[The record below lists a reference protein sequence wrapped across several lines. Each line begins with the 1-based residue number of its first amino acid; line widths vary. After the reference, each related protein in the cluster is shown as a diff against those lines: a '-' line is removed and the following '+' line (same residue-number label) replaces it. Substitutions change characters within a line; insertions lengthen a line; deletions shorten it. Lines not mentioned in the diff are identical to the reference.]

1 METNVKKREWVKTV
15 AIIFLAVMLVLT
27 FFSNTIMNHSLP
39 EVATANVTSG
49 TINAKIRGQGTV
61 SANETYDVTIKQTR
75 KVASIKVKAGQ
86 EVAAGDVLFTLEAE
100 ESDELKQAQTELESM
115 ELNYEKS
122 LIAASTEAA
131 RENREVQKLQET
143 YNDLLAQYHQYSTM
157 DAKKVELEKTKAEA
171 SLKELQKD
179 LEKAQ
184 KELSSLQTDKEYTQ
198 AQADVTSLKAEI
210 ESLTTAID
218 DATEQLNELLS
229 GGTIGSVEEVQQK
242 IRDTQEKQS
251 QNLKKYADAL
261 AMHEANYQEFSKV
274 AGDREELMEA
284 YKKNPELLVG
294 KLIELGYGKSGG
306 GNAGLDES
314 AVRQLA
320 DAMLDAYAALKPYY
334 DEEAVLEKKLTE
346 LDAELKAAQEGQT
359 TQQTI
364 TKLNKTIQEATA
376 KKTEADGKLGLAER
390 TVKNFEADIKKAET
404 GVEKIQDQ
412 VDAQQDVVDKLTNA
426 NTLAS
431 QVKSAKEALED
442 KIFEQSLSDG
452 SSLDLEAAKKAIDE
466 KKADIEKLTQ
476 NADETEVKAKVAGT
490 VSNIA
495 ITAGSNA
502 NAETPLITLN
512 LTDRGYTVK
521 ISVTNDQAKK
531 VRVGDNAELVNYW
544 YGGDIQA
551 TLENIT
557 NDPQNPG
564 KGRLLVFRLTGDVEP
579 DTNLT
584 LSIGQKSANYDC
596 IVPNSA
602 VRTDSN
608 GTFVLAITVKS
619 SPLGNR
625 YTATRVDVQ
634 ELAKDDTNTAVTGLS
649 SGDFVITTS
658 TKPIEAGTQ
667 VRLVDNG

>member
-100 ESDELKQAQTELESM
+100 ESDELKQAQTDLESM

-143 YNDLLAQYHQYSTM
+143 YNDLLAQYHQYSNKDASQIAKEKAAA
-157 DAKKVELEKTKAEA
+157 DAK
-171 SLKELQKD
+171 LKELQADSKAAQSD
-179 LEKAQ
+179 YEARVAEKTELESEAA
-184 KELSSLQTDKEYTQ
+184 ELKTHI
-198 AQADVTSLKAEI
+198 ASLKAVMDKQDEI
-210 ESLTTAID
+210 VAAQDTLYQDQIRYLNDYNRLMELAGQNPQVAMSYARYPEQFANMLTEQDLAGTTGDSKTADPKLARAQQIATAYTTLTKDQSDIDSLTAERDNMIYDID
-218 DATEQLNELLS
+218 GVRDYSQVESEYRYAYNEYDAVKRELDS
-229 GGTIGSVEEVQQK
+229 FDSETS
-242 IRDTQEKQS
+242 R
-251 QNLKKYADAL
+251 LKKL
-261 AMHEANYQEFSKV
+261 AE
-274 AGDREELMEA
+274 D
-284 YKKNPELLVG
+284 
-294 KLIELGYGKSGG
+294 
-306 GNAGLDES
+306 
-314 AVRQLA
+314 
-320 DAMLDAYAALKPYY
+320 
-334 DEEAVLEKKLTE
+334 
-346 LDAELKAAQEGQT
+346 AAQAVID
-359 TQQTI
+359 QQ
-364 TKLNKTIQEATA
+364 E
-376 KKTEADGKLGLAER
+376 
-390 TVKNFEADIKKAET
+390 
-404 GVEKIQDQ
+404 
-412 VDAQQDVVDKLTNA
+412 VVDKLA
-426 NTLAS
+426 SAGTLAD
-431 QVKSAKEALED
+431 QVKSAKQALED

>member
-1 METNVKKREWVKTV
+1 MENSVRKREWVKTA
-15 AIIFLAVMLVLT
+15 AIIFLAVLLVLT
-27 FFSNTIMNHSLP
+27 FFSKTIMNASLP
-39 EVATANVTSG
+39 EVAAQQAASGAINARIRGSG
-49 TINAKIRGQGTV
+49 TVEASEVYN
-61 SANETYDVTIKQTR
+61 VTIKQTR
-75 KVASIKVKAGQ
+75 KVASVLVKTGQ
-86 EVAAGDVLFTLEAE
+86 EINVGDTMFVLEAE
-100 ESDELKQAQTELESM
+100 DSDELKQAQTDLESM

-179 LEKAQ
+179 LAKAQ

-198 AQADVTSLKAEI
+198 AQADMTKYEAEV
-210 ESLTTAID
+210 
-218 DATEQLNELLS
+218 EQLEANVKELEEKYKALENGQSVAEQIQSMERQVKEQSALVAAKSNE
-229 GGTIGSVEEVQQK
+229 VAE
-242 IRDTQEKQS
+242 
-251 QNLKKYADAL
+251 LKKNKDYAAL
-261 AMHEANYQEFSKV
+261 FTLSDDENNYMV
-274 AGDREELMEA
+274 IYVTDRPVLER
-284 YKKNPELLVG
+284 
-294 KLIELGYGKSGG
+294 KLIEILGMTSEEAATEATAMIAAYNAVAVAQNELDGLQ
-306 GNAGLDES
+306 AGLAS
-314 AVRQLA
+314 LQQQLA
-320 DAMLDAYAALKPYY
+320 DLKTQQDSYTNK
-334 DEEAVLEKKLTE
+334 EKVK
-346 LDAELKAAQEGQT
+346 AELMKAQSDL
-359 TQQTI
+359 QQ
-364 TKLNKTIQEATA
+364 
-376 KKTEADGKLGLAER
+376 ADGKLGLAER

>member
-100 ESDELKQAQTELESM
+100 ESDELKQAQADLESM

-143 YNDLLAQYHQYSTM
+143 YNDLLAQYHQYSNKDASQIAKEKAAA
-157 DAKKVELEKTKAEA
+157 DAK
-171 SLKELQKD
+171 LKELQADSKAAQSD
-179 LEKAQ
+179 YEARVAEKTELESEAA
-184 KELSSLQTDKEYTQ
+184 ELKTHI
-198 AQADVTSLKAEI
+198 ASLKAVMDKQDEI
-210 ESLTTAID
+210 VAAQDTLYQDQIRYLNDYNRLMELAGQNPQVAMSYARYPEQFANMLTEQDLAGTTGDSKTADPKLARAQEIATAYTTLTKDQSNIDSLTAERDNMIYDID
-218 DATEQLNELLS
+218 GVRDYSQVESEYRYAYNEYDAVKRELDS
-229 GGTIGSVEEVQQK
+229 FDSETS
-242 IRDTQEKQS
+242 R
-251 QNLKKYADAL
+251 LKKL
-261 AMHEANYQEFSKV
+261 AE
-274 AGDREELMEA
+274 D
-284 YKKNPELLVG
+284 
-294 KLIELGYGKSGG
+294 
-306 GNAGLDES
+306 
-314 AVRQLA
+314 
-320 DAMLDAYAALKPYY
+320 
-334 DEEAVLEKKLTE
+334 
-346 LDAELKAAQEGQT
+346 AAQAVT
-359 TQQTI
+359 DQQ
-364 TKLNKTIQEATA
+364 E
-376 KKTEADGKLGLAER
+376 
-390 TVKNFEADIKKAET
+390 
-404 GVEKIQDQ
+404 
-412 VDAQQDVVDKLTNA
+412 VVDKLA
-426 NTLAS
+426 SAGTLAD
-431 QVKSAKEALED
+431 QVKSAKQALED

-495 ITAGSNA
+495 ITAGTNA

>member
-1 METNVKKREWVKTV
+1 MSYARYPESLANELRNRPDANVDPNSGEGKTDPYLVRAQEIATAYITLRKDTDNIKALQLELDRLIDDTDGVRSADNAQSQYEDALYEYERIQRELDSFDRETN
-15 AIIFLAVMLVLT
+15 
-27 FFSNTIMNHSLP
+27 
-39 EVATANVTSG
+39 
-49 TINAKIRGQGTV
+49 
-61 SANETYDVTIKQTR
+61 
-75 KVASIKVKAGQ
+75 
-86 EVAAGDVLFTLEAE
+86 
-100 ESDELKQAQTELESM
+100 ELKKEVD
-115 ELNYEKS
+115 
-122 LIAASTEAA
+122 AA
-131 RENREVQKLQET
+131 
-143 YNDLLAQYHQYSTM
+143 
-157 DAKKVELEKTKAEA
+157 
-171 SLKELQKD
+171 
-179 LEKAQ
+179 
-184 KELSSLQTDKEYTQ
+184 
-198 AQADVTSLKAEI
+198 AQAVT
-210 ESLTTAID
+210 D
-218 DATEQLNELLS
+218 
-229 GGTIGSVEEVQQK
+229 QQ
-242 IRDTQEKQS
+242 E
-251 QNLKKYADAL
+251 
-261 AMHEANYQEFSKV
+261 
-274 AGDREELMEA
+274 
-284 YKKNPELLVG
+284 
-294 KLIELGYGKSGG
+294 
-306 GNAGLDES
+306 
-314 AVRQLA
+314 
-320 DAMLDAYAALKPYY
+320 
-334 DEEAVLEKKLTE
+334 
-346 LDAELKAAQEGQT
+346 
-359 TQQTI
+359 
-364 TKLNKTIQEATA
+364 
-376 KKTEADGKLGLAER
+376 
-390 TVKNFEADIKKAET
+390 
-404 GVEKIQDQ
+404 
-412 VDAQQDVVDKLTNA
+412 VVDKLA
-426 NTLAS
+426 SAGTLAD
-431 QVKSAKEALED
+431 QVKSAKQALED

-667 VRLVDNG
+667 ERLVDNG

>member
-1 METNVKKREWVKTV
+1 METNVKKREGVKTV

-100 ESDELKQAQTELESM
+100 ESDELKQAQADLESM

-143 YNDLLAQYHQYSTM
+143 YNDLLAQYHQYSNKDASQIAKEKAAA
-157 DAKKVELEKTKAEA
+157 DAK
-171 SLKELQKD
+171 LKELQADSKAAQSD
-179 LEKAQ
+179 YEARVAEKTELESEAA
-184 KELSSLQTDKEYTQ
+184 ELKTHI
-198 AQADVTSLKAEI
+198 ASLKAVMDKQDEI
-210 ESLTTAID
+210 VAAQDTLYQDQIRYLNDYNRLMELAGQNPQVAMSYARYPEQFANMLTEQDLAGTTGDSKTADPKLARAQEIATAYTTLTKDQSNIDSLTAERDNMIYDID
-218 DATEQLNELLS
+218 GVRDYSQVESEYRYAYNEYDAVKRELDSFDNETS
-229 GGTIGSVEEVQQK
+229 
-242 IRDTQEKQS
+242 R
-251 QNLKKYADAL
+251 LKKL
-261 AMHEANYQEFSKV
+261 AE
-274 AGDREELMEA
+274 D
-284 YKKNPELLVG
+284 
-294 KLIELGYGKSGG
+294 
-306 GNAGLDES
+306 
-314 AVRQLA
+314 
-320 DAMLDAYAALKPYY
+320 
-334 DEEAVLEKKLTE
+334 
-346 LDAELKAAQEGQT
+346 AAQAVT
-359 TQQTI
+359 DQQ
-364 TKLNKTIQEATA
+364 E
-376 KKTEADGKLGLAER
+376 
-390 TVKNFEADIKKAET
+390 
-404 GVEKIQDQ
+404 
-412 VDAQQDVVDKLTNA
+412 VVDKLA
-426 NTLAS
+426 SAGTLAD
-431 QVKSAKEALED
+431 QVKSAKQALED

>member
-49 TINAKIRGQGTV
+49 TINAKIRGQGTA

-100 ESDELKQAQTELESM
+100 ESDELKQAQTDLESM

-143 YNDLLAQYHQYSTM
+143 YNDLLAQYHQYSNKDASQIAKEKAAA
-157 DAKKVELEKTKAEA
+157 DAK
-171 SLKELQKD
+171 LKELQADSKTAQSD
-179 LEKAQ
+179 YEARVAEKTELEAEAS
-184 KELSSLQTDKEYTQ
+184 ELKTHI
-198 AQADVTSLKAEI
+198 ASLKAVMDKQDEI
-210 ESLTTAID
+210 VAAQDTLYQDQIRYLNDYNRLMELAGQNPQVAMSYARYPEQFANMLTEQDLAGTTGDSKTADPKLARAQEIATAYTTLTKDQSNIDSLTAERDNMIYDID
-218 DATEQLNELLS
+218 GVRDYSQVESEYRYAYNEYDAVKRELDSFDNETS
-229 GGTIGSVEEVQQK
+229 
-242 IRDTQEKQS
+242 R
-251 QNLKKYADAL
+251 LKKL
-261 AMHEANYQEFSKV
+261 AE
-274 AGDREELMEA
+274 D
-284 YKKNPELLVG
+284 
-294 KLIELGYGKSGG
+294 
-306 GNAGLDES
+306 
-314 AVRQLA
+314 
-320 DAMLDAYAALKPYY
+320 
-334 DEEAVLEKKLTE
+334 
-346 LDAELKAAQEGQT
+346 AAQAVT
-359 TQQTI
+359 DQQ
-364 TKLNKTIQEATA
+364 E
-376 KKTEADGKLGLAER
+376 
-390 TVKNFEADIKKAET
+390 
-404 GVEKIQDQ
+404 
-412 VDAQQDVVDKLTNA
+412 VVDKLA
-426 NTLAS
+426 SAGTLAD
-431 QVKSAKEALED
+431 QVKSAKQALED

-564 KGRLLVFRLTGDVEP
+564 KGRLLVFRLTGDVDP

>member
-100 ESDELKQAQTELESM
+100 ESDELKQAQTDLESM

-143 YNDLLAQYHQYSTM
+143 YNDLLAQYNQYSNKDASQIAKEKAAA
-157 DAKKVELEKTKAEA
+157 DAK
-171 SLKELQKD
+171 LKELQADSKAAQSD
-179 LEKAQ
+179 YEARVAEKTELESEAA
-184 KELSSLQTDKEYTQ
+184 ELKTHI
-198 AQADVTSLKAEI
+198 ASLKAVMDKQDEI
-210 ESLTTAID
+210 VAAQDTLYQDQIRYLNDYNRLMELAGQNPQVAMSYARYPEQFANMLTEQDLAGTTGDSKTADPKLARAQEIATAYTTLTKDQSNIDSLTAERDNMIYDID
-218 DATEQLNELLS
+218 GVRDYSQVESEYRYAYNEYDAVKRELDSFDNETS
-229 GGTIGSVEEVQQK
+229 
-242 IRDTQEKQS
+242 R
-251 QNLKKYADAL
+251 LKKL
-261 AMHEANYQEFSKV
+261 AE
-274 AGDREELMEA
+274 D
-284 YKKNPELLVG
+284 
-294 KLIELGYGKSGG
+294 
-306 GNAGLDES
+306 
-314 AVRQLA
+314 
-320 DAMLDAYAALKPYY
+320 
-334 DEEAVLEKKLTE
+334 
-346 LDAELKAAQEGQT
+346 AAQAVT
-359 TQQTI
+359 DQQ
-364 TKLNKTIQEATA
+364 E
-376 KKTEADGKLGLAER
+376 
-390 TVKNFEADIKKAET
+390 
-404 GVEKIQDQ
+404 
-412 VDAQQDVVDKLTNA
+412 VVDKLA
-426 NTLAS
+426 SAGTLAD
-431 QVKSAKEALED
+431 QVKSAKQALED

>member
-100 ESDELKQAQTELESM
+100 ESDELKQAQTDLESM

-143 YNDLLAQYHQYSTM
+143 YNDLLAQYHQYSNKDASQIAKEKAAA
-157 DAKKVELEKTKAEA
+157 DAK
-171 SLKELQKD
+171 LKELQADSKAAQSD
-179 LEKAQ
+179 YEARVAEKTELESEAA
-184 KELSSLQTDKEYTQ
+184 ELKTHI
-198 AQADVTSLKAEI
+198 ASLKAVMGKQEEI
-210 ESLTTAID
+210 IAAQDTLYQDQIRYLNDYNRLMELAGQNPQVAMSYARYPEQFANMLTEQDLAGTTGDSKTADPKLARAQQIATAYTTLTKDQSDIDSLTAERDNMIYDID
-218 DATEQLNELLS
+218 GVRDYSQVESEYRYAYNEYDAVKRELDS
-229 GGTIGSVEEVQQK
+229 FDSETS
-242 IRDTQEKQS
+242 R
-251 QNLKKYADAL
+251 LKKL
-261 AMHEANYQEFSKV
+261 AE
-274 AGDREELMEA
+274 D
-284 YKKNPELLVG
+284 
-294 KLIELGYGKSGG
+294 
-306 GNAGLDES
+306 
-314 AVRQLA
+314 
-320 DAMLDAYAALKPYY
+320 
-334 DEEAVLEKKLTE
+334 
-346 LDAELKAAQEGQT
+346 AAQAVT
-359 TQQTI
+359 DQQ
-364 TKLNKTIQEATA
+364 E
-376 KKTEADGKLGLAER
+376 
-390 TVKNFEADIKKAET
+390 
-404 GVEKIQDQ
+404 
-412 VDAQQDVVDKLTNA
+412 VVDKLA
-426 NTLAS
+426 SAGTLAD
-431 QVKSAKEALED
+431 QVKSAKQALED

>member
-100 ESDELKQAQTELESM
+100 ESDELKQAQTDLESM

-143 YNDLLAQYHQYSTM
+143 YNDLLAQYHQYSNKDASQIAKEKAAA
-157 DAKKVELEKTKAEA
+157 DAK
-171 SLKELQKD
+171 LKELQADSKAAQSD
-179 LEKAQ
+179 YEARVAEKTELESEAA
-184 KELSSLQTDKEYTQ
+184 ELKTHI
-198 AQADVTSLKAEI
+198 ASLKAVMDKQDEI
-210 ESLTTAID
+210 VAAQNTLYQDQIRYLNDYNRLMELAGQNPQVAMSYARYPEQFANMLTEQDLAGTTGDSKTADPKLARAQEIATAYTTLTKDQSNIDSLTAERDNMIYDID
-218 DATEQLNELLS
+218 GVRDYSQVESEYRYAYNEYDAVKRELDSFDNETS
-229 GGTIGSVEEVQQK
+229 
-242 IRDTQEKQS
+242 R
-251 QNLKKYADAL
+251 LKKL
-261 AMHEANYQEFSKV
+261 AE
-274 AGDREELMEA
+274 D
-284 YKKNPELLVG
+284 
-294 KLIELGYGKSGG
+294 
-306 GNAGLDES
+306 
-314 AVRQLA
+314 
-320 DAMLDAYAALKPYY
+320 
-334 DEEAVLEKKLTE
+334 
-346 LDAELKAAQEGQT
+346 AAQAVT
-359 TQQTI
+359 DQQ
-364 TKLNKTIQEATA
+364 E
-376 KKTEADGKLGLAER
+376 
-390 TVKNFEADIKKAET
+390 
-404 GVEKIQDQ
+404 
-412 VDAQQDVVDKLTNA
+412 VVDKLA
-426 NTLAS
+426 SAGTLAD
-431 QVKSAKEALED
+431 QVKSAKQALED

>member
-100 ESDELKQAQTELESM
+100 ESDELKQAQTDLESM

-143 YNDLLAQYHQYSTM
+143 YNDLLAQYHQYSNKDASQIAKEKAAA
-157 DAKKVELEKTKAEA
+157 DAK
-171 SLKELQKD
+171 LKELQADSKTAQSD
-179 LEKAQ
+179 YEARVAEKTELEAEAS
-184 KELSSLQTDKEYTQ
+184 ELKTHI
-198 AQADVTSLKAEI
+198 ASLKAVMDKQDEI
-210 ESLTTAID
+210 VAAQDTLYQDQIRYLNDYNRLMELAGQNPQVAMSYARYPEQFANMLTEQDLAGTTGDSKTADPKLARAQEIATAYTTLTKDQSNIDSLTAERDNMIYDID
-218 DATEQLNELLS
+218 GVRDYSQVESEYRYAYNEYDAVKRELDSFDNETS
-229 GGTIGSVEEVQQK
+229 
-242 IRDTQEKQS
+242 R
-251 QNLKKYADAL
+251 LKKL
-261 AMHEANYQEFSKV
+261 AE
-274 AGDREELMEA
+274 D
-284 YKKNPELLVG
+284 
-294 KLIELGYGKSGG
+294 
-306 GNAGLDES
+306 
-314 AVRQLA
+314 
-320 DAMLDAYAALKPYY
+320 
-334 DEEAVLEKKLTE
+334 
-346 LDAELKAAQEGQT
+346 AAQAVID
-359 TQQTI
+359 QQ
-364 TKLNKTIQEATA
+364 E
-376 KKTEADGKLGLAER
+376 
-390 TVKNFEADIKKAET
+390 
-404 GVEKIQDQ
+404 
-412 VDAQQDVVDKLTNA
+412 VVDKLA
-426 NTLAS
+426 SAGTLAD
-431 QVKSAKEALED
+431 QVKSAKQALED

>member
-100 ESDELKQAQTELESM
+100 ESDELKQAQTDLESM

-143 YNDLLAQYHQYSTM
+143 YNDLLAQYHQYSNKDASQIAKEKAAA
-157 DAKKVELEKTKAEA
+157 DAK
-171 SLKELQKD
+171 LKELQADSKAAQSD
-179 LEKAQ
+179 YEARVAEKTELESEAA
-184 KELSSLQTDKEYTQ
+184 ELKTHI
-198 AQADVTSLKAEI
+198 ASLKAVMDKQDEI
-210 ESLTTAID
+210 VAAQDTLYQDQIRYLNDYNRLMELAGQNPQVAMSYARYPEQFANMLTEQDLAGTTGDSKTADPKLARAQEIATAYTTLTKDQSNIDSLTAERDNMIYDID
-218 DATEQLNELLS
+218 GVRDYSQVESEYQYAYNEYDAVKRELDSFDNETS
-229 GGTIGSVEEVQQK
+229 
-242 IRDTQEKQS
+242 R
-251 QNLKKYADAL
+251 LKKL
-261 AMHEANYQEFSKV
+261 AE
-274 AGDREELMEA
+274 D
-284 YKKNPELLVG
+284 
-294 KLIELGYGKSGG
+294 
-306 GNAGLDES
+306 
-314 AVRQLA
+314 
-320 DAMLDAYAALKPYY
+320 
-334 DEEAVLEKKLTE
+334 
-346 LDAELKAAQEGQT
+346 AAQAVT
-359 TQQTI
+359 DQQ
-364 TKLNKTIQEATA
+364 E
-376 KKTEADGKLGLAER
+376 
-390 TVKNFEADIKKAET
+390 
-404 GVEKIQDQ
+404 
-412 VDAQQDVVDKLTNA
+412 VVDKLA
-426 NTLAS
+426 SAGTLAD
-431 QVKSAKEALED
+431 QVKSAKQALED

>member
-100 ESDELKQAQTELESM
+100 ESDELKQAQADLESM

-143 YNDLLAQYHQYSTM
+143 YNDLLAQYHQYSNKDASQIAKEKAVA
-157 DAKKVELEKTKAEA
+157 DAK
-171 SLKELQKD
+171 LKELQADSKTAQSD
-179 LEKAQ
+179 YEARVAEKTELEAEAS
-184 KELSSLQTDKEYTQ
+184 ELKTHI
-198 AQADVTSLKAEI
+198 ASLKAVMDKQDEI
-210 ESLTTAID
+210 VAAQDTLYQDQIRYLNDYNRLMELAGQNPQVAMSYARYPEQFANMLTEQDLAGTTGDSKTADPKLARAQEIATAYTTLTKDQSNIDSLTAERDNMIYDID
-218 DATEQLNELLS
+218 GVRDYSQVESEYRYAYNEYDAVKRELDSFDNETS
-229 GGTIGSVEEVQQK
+229 
-242 IRDTQEKQS
+242 R
-251 QNLKKYADAL
+251 LKKL
-261 AMHEANYQEFSKV
+261 AE
-274 AGDREELMEA
+274 D
-284 YKKNPELLVG
+284 
-294 KLIELGYGKSGG
+294 
-306 GNAGLDES
+306 
-314 AVRQLA
+314 
-320 DAMLDAYAALKPYY
+320 
-334 DEEAVLEKKLTE
+334 
-346 LDAELKAAQEGQT
+346 AAQAVT
-359 TQQTI
+359 DQQ
-364 TKLNKTIQEATA
+364 E
-376 KKTEADGKLGLAER
+376 
-390 TVKNFEADIKKAET
+390 
-404 GVEKIQDQ
+404 
-412 VDAQQDVVDKLTNA
+412 VVDKLA
-426 NTLAS
+426 SAGTLAD
-431 QVKSAKEALED
+431 QVKSAKQALED

>member
-143 YNDLLAQYHQYSTM
+143 YNDLLAQYHQYSNKDASQIAKEKAAA
-157 DAKKVELEKTKAEA
+157 DAK
-171 SLKELQKD
+171 LKELQADSKAAQSD
-179 LEKAQ
+179 YEARVAEKTELESEAA
-184 KELSSLQTDKEYTQ
+184 ELKTHI
-198 AQADVTSLKAEI
+198 ASLKAVMDKQDEI
-210 ESLTTAID
+210 VAAQDTLYQDQIRYLNDYNRLMELAGQNPQVAMSYARYPEQFANMLTEQDLAGTTGDSKTADPKLVRAQEIATAYTTLTKDQSNIDSLTAERDNMIYDID
-218 DATEQLNELLS
+218 GVRDYSQVESEYRYAYNEYDAVKRELDSFDNETS
-229 GGTIGSVEEVQQK
+229 
-242 IRDTQEKQS
+242 R
-251 QNLKKYADAL
+251 LKKL
-261 AMHEANYQEFSKV
+261 AE
-274 AGDREELMEA
+274 D
-284 YKKNPELLVG
+284 
-294 KLIELGYGKSGG
+294 
-306 GNAGLDES
+306 
-314 AVRQLA
+314 
-320 DAMLDAYAALKPYY
+320 
-334 DEEAVLEKKLTE
+334 
-346 LDAELKAAQEGQT
+346 AAQAVT
-359 TQQTI
+359 DQQ
-364 TKLNKTIQEATA
+364 E
-376 KKTEADGKLGLAER
+376 
-390 TVKNFEADIKKAET
+390 
-404 GVEKIQDQ
+404 
-412 VDAQQDVVDKLTNA
+412 VVDKLA
-426 NTLAS
+426 SAGTLAD
-431 QVKSAKEALED
+431 QVKSAKQALED

>member
-100 ESDELKQAQTELESM
+100 ESDELKQAQADLESM

-143 YNDLLAQYHQYSTM
+143 YNDLLAQYHQYSNKDASQIAKEKAAA
-157 DAKKVELEKTKAEA
+157 DAK
-171 SLKELQKD
+171 LKELQADSKAAQSD
-179 LEKAQ
+179 YEARVAEKTELESEAA
-184 KELSSLQTDKEYTQ
+184 ELKTHI
-198 AQADVTSLKAEI
+198 ASLKAVMDKQDEI
-210 ESLTTAID
+210 VAAQNTLYQDQIRYLNDYNRLMELAGQNPQVAMSYARYPEQFANMLTEQDLAGTTGDSKTADPKLARAQEIATAYTTLTKDQSNIDSLTAERDNMIYDID
-218 DATEQLNELLS
+218 GVRDYSQVESEYRYAYNEYDAVKRELDSFDNETS
-229 GGTIGSVEEVQQK
+229 
-242 IRDTQEKQS
+242 R
-251 QNLKKYADAL
+251 LKKL
-261 AMHEANYQEFSKV
+261 AE
-274 AGDREELMEA
+274 D
-284 YKKNPELLVG
+284 
-294 KLIELGYGKSGG
+294 
-306 GNAGLDES
+306 
-314 AVRQLA
+314 
-320 DAMLDAYAALKPYY
+320 
-334 DEEAVLEKKLTE
+334 
-346 LDAELKAAQEGQT
+346 AAQAVT
-359 TQQTI
+359 DQQ
-364 TKLNKTIQEATA
+364 E
-376 KKTEADGKLGLAER
+376 
-390 TVKNFEADIKKAET
+390 
-404 GVEKIQDQ
+404 
-412 VDAQQDVVDKLTNA
+412 VVDKLA
-426 NTLAS
+426 SAGTLAD
-431 QVKSAKEALED
+431 QVKSAKQALED

>member
-100 ESDELKQAQTELESM
+100 ESDELKQAQTDLESM

-143 YNDLLAQYHQYSTM
+143 YNDLLAQYHQYSNKDASQIAKEKAAA
-157 DAKKVELEKTKAEA
+157 DAK
-171 SLKELQKD
+171 LKELQADSKTAQSD
-179 LEKAQ
+179 YEARVAEKTELESEAA
-184 KELSSLQTDKEYTQ
+184 ELKTHI
-198 AQADVTSLKAEI
+198 ASLKAVMDKQDEI
-210 ESLTTAID
+210 VAAQDTLYQDQIRYLNDYNRLMELAGQNPQVAMSYARYPEQFANMLTEQDLAGTTGDSKTADPKLVRAQEIATAYTTLTKDQSNIDSLTAERDNMIYDID
-218 DATEQLNELLS
+218 GVRDYSQVESEYRYAYNEYDAVKRELDSFDNETS
-229 GGTIGSVEEVQQK
+229 
-242 IRDTQEKQS
+242 R
-251 QNLKKYADAL
+251 LKKL
-261 AMHEANYQEFSKV
+261 AE
-274 AGDREELMEA
+274 D
-284 YKKNPELLVG
+284 
-294 KLIELGYGKSGG
+294 
-306 GNAGLDES
+306 
-314 AVRQLA
+314 
-320 DAMLDAYAALKPYY
+320 
-334 DEEAVLEKKLTE
+334 
-346 LDAELKAAQEGQT
+346 AAQAVT
-359 TQQTI
+359 DQQ
-364 TKLNKTIQEATA
+364 E
-376 KKTEADGKLGLAER
+376 
-390 TVKNFEADIKKAET
+390 
-404 GVEKIQDQ
+404 
-412 VDAQQDVVDKLTNA
+412 VVDKLA
-426 NTLAS
+426 SAGTLAD
-431 QVKSAKEALED
+431 QVKSAKQALED

>member
-1 METNVKKREWVKTV
+1 MKKREWVKTV

-100 ESDELKQAQTELESM
+100 ESDELKQAQADLESM

-198 AQADVTSLKAEI
+198 AQADVTKYEAEVEQLKANVKEL
-210 ESLTTAID
+210 EEKYKALENGQSVA
-218 DATEQLNELLS
+218 EQIQSMERQVNEQSALVAAKS
-229 GGTIGSVEEVQQK
+229 NEVA
-242 IRDTQEKQS
+242 E
-251 QNLKKYADAL
+251 LKKNKDYAAL
-261 AMHEANYQEFSKV
+261 FTLSDDENNYMV
-274 AGDREELMEA
+274 IYVTDRPVLER
-284 YKKNPELLVG
+284 
-294 KLIELGYGKSGG
+294 KLIEILGMTSEEAATEATAMIAAYNAVAVAQNELDGLQ
-306 GNAGLDES
+306 AGLAS
-314 AVRQLA
+314 LQQQLA
-320 DAMLDAYAALKPYY
+320 DLKTQQDSYTNK
-334 DEEAVLEKKLTE
+334 EKVK
-346 LDAELKAAQEGQT
+346 AELMKAQSDL
-359 TQQTI
+359 QQ
-364 TKLNKTIQEATA
+364 
-376 KKTEADGKLGLAER
+376 ADGKLGLAER

-521 ISVTNDQAKK
+521 ISVTADQAKK

>member
-100 ESDELKQAQTELESM
+100 ESDELKQAQADLESM

-143 YNDLLAQYHQYSTM
+143 YNDLLVQYHQYSNKDASQIAKEKAAA
-157 DAKKVELEKTKAEA
+157 DAK
-171 SLKELQKD
+171 LKELQADSKTAQSD
-179 LEKAQ
+179 YEARVAEKTELESEAA
-184 KELSSLQTDKEYTQ
+184 ELKTHI
-198 AQADVTSLKAEI
+198 ASLKAVMDKQDEI
-210 ESLTTAID
+210 VAAQDTLYQDQIRYLNDYNRLMELAGQNPQVAMSYARYPEQFANMLTEQDLAGTTGDSKTADPKLARAQEIATAYTTLTKDQSNIDSLTAERDNMIYDID
-218 DATEQLNELLS
+218 GVRDYSQVESEYRYAYNEYDAVKRELDSFDNETS
-229 GGTIGSVEEVQQK
+229 
-242 IRDTQEKQS
+242 R
-251 QNLKKYADAL
+251 LKKL
-261 AMHEANYQEFSKV
+261 AE
-274 AGDREELMEA
+274 D
-284 YKKNPELLVG
+284 
-294 KLIELGYGKSGG
+294 
-306 GNAGLDES
+306 
-314 AVRQLA
+314 
-320 DAMLDAYAALKPYY
+320 
-334 DEEAVLEKKLTE
+334 
-346 LDAELKAAQEGQT
+346 AAQAVT
-359 TQQTI
+359 DQQ
-364 TKLNKTIQEATA
+364 E
-376 KKTEADGKLGLAER
+376 
-390 TVKNFEADIKKAET
+390 
-404 GVEKIQDQ
+404 
-412 VDAQQDVVDKLTNA
+412 VVDKLA
-426 NTLAS
+426 SAGTLAD
-431 QVKSAKEALED
+431 QVKSAKQALED

>member
-100 ESDELKQAQTELESM
+100 ESDELKQAQADLESM

-198 AQADVTSLKAEI
+198 AQADVTKYEAEV
-210 ESLTTAID
+210 
-218 DATEQLNELLS
+218 EQLEANVKELEEKYKALENGQSVAEQIQSMERQVNEQSALVAAKS
-229 GGTIGSVEEVQQK
+229 NEVA
-242 IRDTQEKQS
+242 E
-251 QNLKKYADAL
+251 LKKNKDYAAL
-261 AMHEANYQEFSKV
+261 FTLSDDENNYMV
-274 AGDREELMEA
+274 IYVTDRPVLER
-284 YKKNPELLVG
+284 
-294 KLIELGYGKSGG
+294 KLIEILGMTSEEAATEATAMIAAYNAVAVAQNELDGLQ
-306 GNAGLDES
+306 AGLAS
-314 AVRQLA
+314 LQQQLA
-320 DAMLDAYAALKPYY
+320 DLKTQQDSYTNK
-334 DEEAVLEKKLTE
+334 EKVK
-346 LDAELKAAQEGQT
+346 AELMKAQSDL
-359 TQQTI
+359 QQ
-364 TKLNKTIQEATA
+364 
-376 KKTEADGKLGLAER
+376 ADGKLGLAER

-521 ISVTNDQAKK
+521 ISVTADQAKK

>member
-100 ESDELKQAQTELESM
+100 ESDELKQAQTDLESM

-143 YNDLLAQYHQYSTM
+143 YNDLLAQYHQYSNKDASQIAKEKAAA
-157 DAKKVELEKTKAEA
+157 DAK
-171 SLKELQKD
+171 LKELQADSKAAQSD
-179 LEKAQ
+179 YEARVAEKTELESEAA
-184 KELSSLQTDKEYTQ
+184 ELKTHI
-198 AQADVTSLKAEI
+198 ASLKAVMDKQDEI
-210 ESLTTAID
+210 VAAQNTLYQDQIRYLNDYNRLMELAGQNPQVAMSYARYPEQFANMLTEQDLAGTTGDSKTTDPKLARAQEIATAYTTLTKDQSNIDSLTAERDNMIYDID
-218 DATEQLNELLS
+218 GVRDYSQVESEYRYAYNEYDAVKRELDSFDNETS
-229 GGTIGSVEEVQQK
+229 
-242 IRDTQEKQS
+242 R
-251 QNLKKYADAL
+251 LKKL
-261 AMHEANYQEFSKV
+261 AE
-274 AGDREELMEA
+274 D
-284 YKKNPELLVG
+284 
-294 KLIELGYGKSGG
+294 
-306 GNAGLDES
+306 
-314 AVRQLA
+314 
-320 DAMLDAYAALKPYY
+320 
-334 DEEAVLEKKLTE
+334 
-346 LDAELKAAQEGQT
+346 AAQAVT
-359 TQQTI
+359 DQQ
-364 TKLNKTIQEATA
+364 E
-376 KKTEADGKLGLAER
+376 
-390 TVKNFEADIKKAET
+390 
-404 GVEKIQDQ
+404 
-412 VDAQQDVVDKLTNA
+412 VVDKLA
-426 NTLAS
+426 SAGTLAD
-431 QVKSAKEALED
+431 QVKSAKQALED

>member
-100 ESDELKQAQTELESM
+100 ESDELKQAQADLESM

-143 YNDLLAQYHQYSTM
+143 YNDLLAQYHQYSNKDASQIAKEKAAA
-157 DAKKVELEKTKAEA
+157 DAK
-171 SLKELQKD
+171 LKELQADSKTAQSD
-179 LEKAQ
+179 YEARVAEKTELESEAA
-184 KELSSLQTDKEYTQ
+184 ELKTHI
-198 AQADVTSLKAEI
+198 ASLKAVMGKQEEI
-210 ESLTTAID
+210 IAAQNTLYQDQIRYLNDYNRLMELAGQNPQVAMSYARYPEQFANMLTEQDLAGTTGDSKTADPKLARAQQIATAYTTLTKDQSDIDSLTAERDNMIYDID
-218 DATEQLNELLS
+218 GVRDYSQVESEYRYAYNEYDAVKRELDS
-229 GGTIGSVEEVQQK
+229 FDSETS
-242 IRDTQEKQS
+242 R
-251 QNLKKYADAL
+251 LKKL
-261 AMHEANYQEFSKV
+261 AE
-274 AGDREELMEA
+274 D
-284 YKKNPELLVG
+284 
-294 KLIELGYGKSGG
+294 
-306 GNAGLDES
+306 
-314 AVRQLA
+314 
-320 DAMLDAYAALKPYY
+320 
-334 DEEAVLEKKLTE
+334 
-346 LDAELKAAQEGQT
+346 AAQAVID
-359 TQQTI
+359 QQ
-364 TKLNKTIQEATA
+364 E
-376 KKTEADGKLGLAER
+376 
-390 TVKNFEADIKKAET
+390 
-404 GVEKIQDQ
+404 
-412 VDAQQDVVDKLTNA
+412 VVDKLA
-426 NTLAS
+426 SAGTLAD
-431 QVKSAKEALED
+431 QVKSAKQALED

>member
-100 ESDELKQAQTELESM
+100 ESDELKQAQADLESM

-143 YNDLLAQYHQYSTM
+143 YNDLLVQYHQYSNKDASQIAKEKAAA
-157 DAKKVELEKTKAEA
+157 DAK
-171 SLKELQKD
+171 LKELQADSKTAQSD
-179 LEKAQ
+179 YEARVAEKTELEAEAS
-184 KELSSLQTDKEYTQ
+184 ELKTHI
-198 AQADVTSLKAEI
+198 ASLKAVMDKQDEI
-210 ESLTTAID
+210 VAAQDTLYQDQIRYLNDYNRLMELAGQNPQVAMSYARYPEQFANMLTEQDLAGTTGDSKTADPKLARAQEIATAYTTLTKDQSNIDSLTAERDNMIYDID
-218 DATEQLNELLS
+218 GVRDYSQVESEYRYAYNEYDAVKRELDSFDNETS
-229 GGTIGSVEEVQQK
+229 
-242 IRDTQEKQS
+242 R
-251 QNLKKYADAL
+251 LKKL
-261 AMHEANYQEFSKV
+261 AE
-274 AGDREELMEA
+274 D
-284 YKKNPELLVG
+284 
-294 KLIELGYGKSGG
+294 
-306 GNAGLDES
+306 
-314 AVRQLA
+314 
-320 DAMLDAYAALKPYY
+320 
-334 DEEAVLEKKLTE
+334 
-346 LDAELKAAQEGQT
+346 AAQAVT
-359 TQQTI
+359 DQQ
-364 TKLNKTIQEATA
+364 E
-376 KKTEADGKLGLAER
+376 
-390 TVKNFEADIKKAET
+390 
-404 GVEKIQDQ
+404 
-412 VDAQQDVVDKLTNA
+412 VVDKLA
-426 NTLAS
+426 SAGTLAD
-431 QVKSAKEALED
+431 QVKSAKQALED

>member
-122 LIAASTEAA
+122 LIAASTAAA

-143 YNDLLAQYHQYSTM
+143 YNDLLAQYHQYSNKDASQIAKEKAAA
-157 DAKKVELEKTKAEA
+157 DAK
-171 SLKELQKD
+171 LKELQADSKAAQSD
-179 LEKAQ
+179 YEARVAEKTELESEAA
-184 KELSSLQTDKEYTQ
+184 ELKTHI
-198 AQADVTSLKAEI
+198 ASLKAVMDKQDEI
-210 ESLTTAID
+210 VAAQDTLYQDQIRYLNDYNRLMELAGQNPQVAMSYARYPEQFANMLTEQDLAGTTGDSKTADPKLARAQEIATAYTTLTKDQSNIDSLTAERDNMIYDID
-218 DATEQLNELLS
+218 GVRDYSQVESEYRYAYNEYDAVKRELDSFDNETS
-229 GGTIGSVEEVQQK
+229 
-242 IRDTQEKQS
+242 R
-251 QNLKKYADAL
+251 LKKL
-261 AMHEANYQEFSKV
+261 AE
-274 AGDREELMEA
+274 D
-284 YKKNPELLVG
+284 
-294 KLIELGYGKSGG
+294 
-306 GNAGLDES
+306 
-314 AVRQLA
+314 
-320 DAMLDAYAALKPYY
+320 
-334 DEEAVLEKKLTE
+334 
-346 LDAELKAAQEGQT
+346 AAQAVT
-359 TQQTI
+359 DQQ
-364 TKLNKTIQEATA
+364 E
-376 KKTEADGKLGLAER
+376 
-390 TVKNFEADIKKAET
+390 
-404 GVEKIQDQ
+404 
-412 VDAQQDVVDKLTNA
+412 VVDKLA
-426 NTLAS
+426 SAGTLAD
-431 QVKSAKEALED
+431 QVKSAKQALED

>member
-100 ESDELKQAQTELESM
+100 ESDELKQAQTELESL

-179 LEKAQ
+179 LAKAQ

-198 AQADVTSLKAEI
+198 AQADVTKYEAEVEQLKASVKEL
-210 ESLTTAID
+210 EEKYKALENGQSMA
-218 DATEQLNELLS
+218 EQIQLMERQVNEQSALVAAKS
-229 GGTIGSVEEVQQK
+229 SEVA
-242 IRDTQEKQS
+242 E
-251 QNLKKYADAL
+251 LKKNKDYAAL
-261 AMHEANYQEFSKV
+261 FTLSDDENNYMV
-274 AGDREELMEA
+274 IYVTDRPVLER
-284 YKKNPELLVG
+284 
-294 KLIELGYGKSGG
+294 KLIEILGMTSEEAATEATAMIAAYNAVAVAQNELDGLQ
-306 GNAGLDES
+306 AGLAS
-314 AVRQLA
+314 LQKQLA
-320 DAMLDAYAALKPYY
+320 DLKTQQDAYTNK
-334 DEEAVLEKKLTE
+334 EKVK
-346 LDAELKAAQEGQT
+346 AELMKAQSDL
-359 TQQTI
+359 QQ
-364 TKLNKTIQEATA
+364 
-376 KKTEADGKLGLAER
+376 ADGKLGLAER

-431 QVKSAKEALED
+431 QVKSAKQALED

>member
-100 ESDELKQAQTELESM
+100 ESDELKQAQADLESM

-179 LEKAQ
+179 LAKAQ

-198 AQADVTSLKAEI
+198 AQADVTKYEAEVEQLKASVKEL
-210 ESLTTAID
+210 EEKYKALENGQSMA
-218 DATEQLNELLS
+218 EQIQSMERQVKEQSALVAAKSNE
-229 GGTIGSVEEVQQK
+229 VAE
-242 IRDTQEKQS
+242 
-251 QNLKKYADAL
+251 LKKNKDYAAL
-261 AMHEANYQEFSKV
+261 FTLSDDENNYMV
-274 AGDREELMEA
+274 IYVTDRPVLER
-284 YKKNPELLVG
+284 
-294 KLIELGYGKSGG
+294 KLIEILGMTSEEAATEATAMIAAYNAVAVAQNELDGLQ
-306 GNAGLDES
+306 AGLAS
-314 AVRQLA
+314 LQQQLA
-320 DAMLDAYAALKPYY
+320 DLKTQQDSYTNK
-334 DEEAVLEKKLTE
+334 EKVK
-346 LDAELKAAQEGQT
+346 AELMKAQSDL
-359 TQQTI
+359 QQ
-364 TKLNKTIQEATA
+364 
-376 KKTEADGKLGLAER
+376 ADGKLGLAER

-431 QVKSAKEALED
+431 QVKSAKQALED

>member
-100 ESDELKQAQTELESM
+100 ESDELKQAQADLESM

-143 YNDLLAQYHQYSTM
+143 YNDLLAQYHQYSNKDASQIAKEKAAA
-157 DAKKVELEKTKAEA
+157 DAK
-171 SLKELQKD
+171 LKELQ
-179 LEKAQ
+179 
-184 KELSSLQTDKEYTQ
+184 
-198 AQADVTSLKAEI
+198 ADS
-210 ESLTTAID
+210 
-218 DATEQLNELLS
+218 
-229 GGTIGSVEEVQQK
+229 
-242 IRDTQEKQS
+242 
-251 QNLKKYADAL
+251 
-261 AMHEANYQEFSKV
+261 
-274 AGDREELMEA
+274 
-284 YKKNPELLVG
+284 
-294 KLIELGYGKSGG
+294 
-306 GNAGLDES
+306 
-314 AVRQLA
+314 
-320 DAMLDAYAALKPYY
+320 
-334 DEEAVLEKKLTE
+334 
-346 LDAELKAAQEGQT
+346 KAAQSDY
-359 TQQTI
+359 
-364 TKLNKTIQEATA
+364 EARVA
-376 KKTEADGKLGLAER
+376 EKTELESEAAEWKTFISALR
-390 TVKNFEADIKKAET
+390 TIIDKKAE
-404 GVEKIQDQ
+404 
-412 VDAQQDVVDKLTNA
+412 VDAAEAMKKQDEQQYEDDYEYLLNTIAGGNENKAMSYARYPESLANELRNRPDANVDPNSGEGKTDPYLVRAQEIATAYITLRKDTDNIKALQLELDRLIDDTDGVRSADNAQSQYEDALYEYESIQRELDSFDRETNELKKEVDAAAQAVTDQQEVVDKLA
-426 NTLAS
+426 SAGTLAD
-431 QVKSAKEALED
+431 QVKSAKQALED

>member
-100 ESDELKQAQTELESM
+100 ESDELKQAQTDLESM

-143 YNDLLAQYHQYSTM
+143 YNDLLAQYHQYSNKDASQIAKEKAAA
-157 DAKKVELEKTKAEA
+157 DAK
-171 SLKELQKD
+171 LKELQADSKAAQSD
-179 LEKAQ
+179 YEARVAEKTELESEAA
-184 KELSSLQTDKEYTQ
+184 ELKTHI
-198 AQADVTSLKAEI
+198 ASLKAVMDKQDEI
-210 ESLTTAID
+210 VAAQDTLYQDQIRYLNDYNRLMELAGQNPQVAMSYARYPEQFANMLTEQDLAGTTGDSKTADPKLVRAQEIATAYTTLTKDQSNIDSLTAERDNMIYDID
-218 DATEQLNELLS
+218 GVRDYSQVESEYRYAYNEYDAVKRELDSFDNETS
-229 GGTIGSVEEVQQK
+229 
-242 IRDTQEKQS
+242 R
-251 QNLKKYADAL
+251 LKKL
-261 AMHEANYQEFSKV
+261 AE
-274 AGDREELMEA
+274 D
-284 YKKNPELLVG
+284 
-294 KLIELGYGKSGG
+294 
-306 GNAGLDES
+306 
-314 AVRQLA
+314 
-320 DAMLDAYAALKPYY
+320 
-334 DEEAVLEKKLTE
+334 
-346 LDAELKAAQEGQT
+346 AAQAVT
-359 TQQTI
+359 DQQ
-364 TKLNKTIQEATA
+364 E
-376 KKTEADGKLGLAER
+376 
-390 TVKNFEADIKKAET
+390 
-404 GVEKIQDQ
+404 
-412 VDAQQDVVDKLTNA
+412 VVDKLA
-426 NTLAS
+426 SAGTLAD
-431 QVKSAKEALED
+431 QVKSAKQALED

>member
-1 METNVKKREWVKTV
+1 
-15 AIIFLAVMLVLT
+15 
-27 FFSNTIMNHSLP
+27 
-39 EVATANVTSG
+39 
-49 TINAKIRGQGTV
+49 
-61 SANETYDVTIKQTR
+61 
-75 KVASIKVKAGQ
+75 
-86 EVAAGDVLFTLEAE
+86 
-100 ESDELKQAQTELESM
+100 M

-198 AQADVTSLKAEI
+198 AQADVTKYEAEVEQLKANVKEL
-210 ESLTTAID
+210 EEKYKALENGQSVA
-218 DATEQLNELLS
+218 EQIQSMERQVNEQSALVAAKS
-229 GGTIGSVEEVQQK
+229 NEVA
-242 IRDTQEKQS
+242 E
-251 QNLKKYADAL
+251 LKKNKDYAAL
-261 AMHEANYQEFSKV
+261 FTLSDDENNYMV
-274 AGDREELMEA
+274 IYVTDRPVLER
-284 YKKNPELLVG
+284 
-294 KLIELGYGKSGG
+294 KLIEILGMTSEEAATEATAMIAAYNAVAVAQNELDGLQ
-306 GNAGLDES
+306 AGLAS
-314 AVRQLA
+314 LQQQLA
-320 DAMLDAYAALKPYY
+320 DLKTQQDSYTNK
-334 DEEAVLEKKLTE
+334 EKVK
-346 LDAELKAAQEGQT
+346 AELMKAQSDL
-359 TQQTI
+359 QQ
-364 TKLNKTIQEATA
+364 
-376 KKTEADGKLGLAER
+376 ADGKLGLAER

-521 ISVTNDQAKK
+521 ISVTADQAKK

>member
-100 ESDELKQAQTELESM
+100 ESDELKQAQTELESL

-179 LEKAQ
+179 LAKAQ

-198 AQADVTSLKAEI
+198 AQADVTKYEAEV
-210 ESLTTAID
+210 
-218 DATEQLNELLS
+218 EQLEANVKELEEKYKALENGQSVAEQIQSMERQVKEQSALVAAKSNE
-229 GGTIGSVEEVQQK
+229 VAE
-242 IRDTQEKQS
+242 
-251 QNLKKYADAL
+251 LKKNKDYAAL
-261 AMHEANYQEFSKV
+261 FTLSDDENNYMV
-274 AGDREELMEA
+274 IYVTDRPVLER
-284 YKKNPELLVG
+284 
-294 KLIELGYGKSGG
+294 KLIEILGMTSEEAATEATAMIAAYNAVAVAQNELDGLQ
-306 GNAGLDES
+306 AGLAS
-314 AVRQLA
+314 LQQQLA
-320 DAMLDAYAALKPYY
+320 DLKTQQDSYTNK
-334 DEEAVLEKKLTE
+334 EKVK
-346 LDAELKAAQEGQT
+346 AELMKAQSDL
-359 TQQTI
+359 QQ
-364 TKLNKTIQEATA
+364 
-376 KKTEADGKLGLAER
+376 ADGKLGLAER

>member
-143 YNDLLAQYHQYSTM
+143 YNDLLAQYHQYSNKDASQIAKEKAAA
-157 DAKKVELEKTKAEA
+157 DAK
-171 SLKELQKD
+171 LKELQADSKAAQSD
-179 LEKAQ
+179 YEARVAEKTELESEAA
-184 KELSSLQTDKEYTQ
+184 ELKTHI
-198 AQADVTSLKAEI
+198 ASLKAVMDKQDEI
-210 ESLTTAID
+210 VAAQNTLYQDQIRYLNDYNRLMELAGQNPQVAMSYARYPEQFANMLTEQDLAGTTGDSKTADPKLARAQEIATAYTTLTKDQSDIDSLTAERDNMIYDID
-218 DATEQLNELLS
+218 GVRDYSQVESEYRYAYNEYDAVKRELDSFDNETS
-229 GGTIGSVEEVQQK
+229 
-242 IRDTQEKQS
+242 R
-251 QNLKKYADAL
+251 LKKL
-261 AMHEANYQEFSKV
+261 AE
-274 AGDREELMEA
+274 D
-284 YKKNPELLVG
+284 
-294 KLIELGYGKSGG
+294 
-306 GNAGLDES
+306 
-314 AVRQLA
+314 
-320 DAMLDAYAALKPYY
+320 
-334 DEEAVLEKKLTE
+334 
-346 LDAELKAAQEGQT
+346 AAQAVT
-359 TQQTI
+359 DQQ
-364 TKLNKTIQEATA
+364 E
-376 KKTEADGKLGLAER
+376 
-390 TVKNFEADIKKAET
+390 
-404 GVEKIQDQ
+404 
-412 VDAQQDVVDKLTNA
+412 VVDKLA
-426 NTLAS
+426 SAGTLAD
-431 QVKSAKEALED
+431 QVKSAKQALED

>member
-100 ESDELKQAQTELESM
+100 ESDELKQAQADLESM

-143 YNDLLAQYHQYSTM
+143 YNDLLAQYHQYSNKDASQIAKEKAAA
-157 DAKKVELEKTKAEA
+157 DAK
-171 SLKELQKD
+171 LKELQADSKAAQSD
-179 LEKAQ
+179 YEARVAEKTELESEAA
-184 KELSSLQTDKEYTQ
+184 ELKTHI
-198 AQADVTSLKAEI
+198 ASLKAVMGKQEEI
-210 ESLTTAID
+210 IAAQNTLYQDQIRYLNDYNRLMELAGQNPQVAMSYARYPEQFANMLTEQDLAGTTGDSKTADPKLARAQQIATAYTTLTKDQSDIDSLTAERDNMIYDID
-218 DATEQLNELLS
+218 GVRDYSQVESEYRYAYNEYDAVKRELDS
-229 GGTIGSVEEVQQK
+229 FDSETS
-242 IRDTQEKQS
+242 R
-251 QNLKKYADAL
+251 LKKL
-261 AMHEANYQEFSKV
+261 AE
-274 AGDREELMEA
+274 D
-284 YKKNPELLVG
+284 
-294 KLIELGYGKSGG
+294 
-306 GNAGLDES
+306 
-314 AVRQLA
+314 
-320 DAMLDAYAALKPYY
+320 
-334 DEEAVLEKKLTE
+334 
-346 LDAELKAAQEGQT
+346 AAQAVID
-359 TQQTI
+359 QQ
-364 TKLNKTIQEATA
+364 E
-376 KKTEADGKLGLAER
+376 
-390 TVKNFEADIKKAET
+390 
-404 GVEKIQDQ
+404 
-412 VDAQQDVVDKLTNA
+412 VVDKLA
-426 NTLAS
+426 SAGTLAD
-431 QVKSAKEALED
+431 QVKSAKQALED

>member
-1 METNVKKREWVKTV
+1 METNVKKREWVKKV

-100 ESDELKQAQTELESM
+100 ESDELKQAQTDLESM

-143 YNDLLAQYHQYSTM
+143 YNDLLAQYHQYSNKDASQIAKEKAAA
-157 DAKKVELEKTKAEA
+157 DAK
-171 SLKELQKD
+171 LKELQADSKAAQSD
-179 LEKAQ
+179 YEARVAEKTELESEAA
-184 KELSSLQTDKEYTQ
+184 ELKTHI
-198 AQADVTSLKAEI
+198 ASLKAVMDKQDEI
-210 ESLTTAID
+210 VAAQDTLYQDQIRYLNDYNRLMELAGQNPQVAMSYARYPEQFANMLTEQDLAGTTGDSKTADPKLARAQEIATAYTTLTKDQSNIDSLTAERDNMIYDID
-218 DATEQLNELLS
+218 GVRDYSQVESEYRYAYNEYDAVKRELDSFDNETS
-229 GGTIGSVEEVQQK
+229 
-242 IRDTQEKQS
+242 R
-251 QNLKKYADAL
+251 LKKL
-261 AMHEANYQEFSKV
+261 AE
-274 AGDREELMEA
+274 D
-284 YKKNPELLVG
+284 
-294 KLIELGYGKSGG
+294 
-306 GNAGLDES
+306 
-314 AVRQLA
+314 
-320 DAMLDAYAALKPYY
+320 
-334 DEEAVLEKKLTE
+334 
-346 LDAELKAAQEGQT
+346 AAQAVT
-359 TQQTI
+359 DQQ
-364 TKLNKTIQEATA
+364 E
-376 KKTEADGKLGLAER
+376 
-390 TVKNFEADIKKAET
+390 
-404 GVEKIQDQ
+404 
-412 VDAQQDVVDKLTNA
+412 VVDKLA
-426 NTLAS
+426 SAGTLAD
-431 QVKSAKEALED
+431 QVKSAKQALED

>member
-1 METNVKKREWVKTV
+1 MTD
-15 AIIFLAVMLVLT
+15 
-27 FFSNTIMNHSLP
+27 
-39 EVATANVTSG
+39 
-49 TINAKIRGQGTV
+49 Q
-61 SANETYDVTIKQTR
+61 
-75 KVASIKVKAGQ
+75 Q
-86 EVAAGDVLFTLEAE
+86 E
-100 ESDELKQAQTELESM
+100 
-115 ELNYEKS
+115 
-122 LIAASTEAA
+122 
-131 RENREVQKLQET
+131 
-143 YNDLLAQYHQYSTM
+143 
-157 DAKKVELEKTKAEA
+157 
-171 SLKELQKD
+171 
-179 LEKAQ
+179 
-184 KELSSLQTDKEYTQ
+184 
-198 AQADVTSLKAEI
+198 
-210 ESLTTAID
+210 
-218 DATEQLNELLS
+218 
-229 GGTIGSVEEVQQK
+229 
-242 IRDTQEKQS
+242 
-251 QNLKKYADAL
+251 
-261 AMHEANYQEFSKV
+261 
-274 AGDREELMEA
+274 
-284 YKKNPELLVG
+284 
-294 KLIELGYGKSGG
+294 
-306 GNAGLDES
+306 
-314 AVRQLA
+314 
-320 DAMLDAYAALKPYY
+320 
-334 DEEAVLEKKLTE
+334 
-346 LDAELKAAQEGQT
+346 
-359 TQQTI
+359 
-364 TKLNKTIQEATA
+364 
-376 KKTEADGKLGLAER
+376 
-390 TVKNFEADIKKAET
+390 
-404 GVEKIQDQ
+404 
-412 VDAQQDVVDKLTNA
+412 VVDKLA
-426 NTLAS
+426 SAGTLAD
-431 QVKSAKEALED
+431 QVKSAKQALED

>member
-100 ESDELKQAQTELESM
+100 ESDELKQAQADLESM

-143 YNDLLAQYHQYSTM
+143 YNDLLAQYHQYSNKDASQIAKEKAAA
-157 DAKKVELEKTKAEA
+157 DAK
-171 SLKELQKD
+171 LKELQADSKAAQSD
-179 LEKAQ
+179 YEARVAEKTELESEVA
-184 KELSSLQTDKEYTQ
+184 ELKTHI
-198 AQADVTSLKAEI
+198 ASLKAVMDKQDEI
-210 ESLTTAID
+210 VAAQDTLYQDQIRYLNDYNRLMELAGQNPQVAMSYARYPEQFANMLTEQDLAGTTGDSKTADPKLARAQEIATAYTTLTKDQSNIDSLTAERDNMIYDID
-218 DATEQLNELLS
+218 GVRDYSQVESEYRYAYNEYDAVKRELDSFDNETS
-229 GGTIGSVEEVQQK
+229 
-242 IRDTQEKQS
+242 R
-251 QNLKKYADAL
+251 LKKL
-261 AMHEANYQEFSKV
+261 AE
-274 AGDREELMEA
+274 D
-284 YKKNPELLVG
+284 
-294 KLIELGYGKSGG
+294 
-306 GNAGLDES
+306 
-314 AVRQLA
+314 
-320 DAMLDAYAALKPYY
+320 
-334 DEEAVLEKKLTE
+334 
-346 LDAELKAAQEGQT
+346 AAQAVT
-359 TQQTI
+359 DQQ
-364 TKLNKTIQEATA
+364 E
-376 KKTEADGKLGLAER
+376 
-390 TVKNFEADIKKAET
+390 
-404 GVEKIQDQ
+404 
-412 VDAQQDVVDKLTNA
+412 VVDKLA
-426 NTLAS
+426 SAGTLAD
-431 QVKSAKEALED
+431 QVKSAKQALED

>member
-100 ESDELKQAQTELESM
+100 ESDELKQAQTELESL

-143 YNDLLAQYHQYSTM
+143 YNDLLAQYHQYSNKDASQIAKEKAAA
-157 DAKKVELEKTKAEA
+157 DAK
-171 SLKELQKD
+171 LKELQADSKAAQSD
-179 LEKAQ
+179 YEARVAEKTELESEAA
-184 KELSSLQTDKEYTQ
+184 ELKTHI
-198 AQADVTSLKAEI
+198 ASLKAVMGKQEEI
-210 ESLTTAID
+210 IAAQNTLYQDQIRYLNDYNRLMELAGQNPQVAMSYARYPEQFANMLTEQDLAGTTGDSKTADPKLARAQQIATAYTTLTKDQSDIDSLTAERDNMIYDID
-218 DATEQLNELLS
+218 GVRDYSQVESEYRYAYNEYDAVKRELDSFDNETS
-229 GGTIGSVEEVQQK
+229 
-242 IRDTQEKQS
+242 R
-251 QNLKKYADAL
+251 LKKL
-261 AMHEANYQEFSKV
+261 AE
-274 AGDREELMEA
+274 D
-284 YKKNPELLVG
+284 
-294 KLIELGYGKSGG
+294 
-306 GNAGLDES
+306 
-314 AVRQLA
+314 
-320 DAMLDAYAALKPYY
+320 
-334 DEEAVLEKKLTE
+334 
-346 LDAELKAAQEGQT
+346 AAQAVT
-359 TQQTI
+359 DQQ
-364 TKLNKTIQEATA
+364 E
-376 KKTEADGKLGLAER
+376 
-390 TVKNFEADIKKAET
+390 
-404 GVEKIQDQ
+404 
-412 VDAQQDVVDKLTNA
+412 VVDKLA
-426 NTLAS
+426 SAGTLAD
-431 QVKSAKEALED
+431 QVKSAKQALED

>member
-100 ESDELKQAQTELESM
+100 ESDELKQAQADLESM

-143 YNDLLAQYHQYSTM
+143 YNDLLAQYHQYSNKDASQIAKEKAAA
-157 DAKKVELEKTKAEA
+157 DAK
-171 SLKELQKD
+171 LKELQADSKTAQSD
-179 LEKAQ
+179 YEARVAEKTELEAEAS
-184 KELSSLQTDKEYTQ
+184 ELKTHI
-198 AQADVTSLKAEI
+198 ASLKAVMDKQDEI
-210 ESLTTAID
+210 VAAQDTLYQDQIRYLNDYNRLMELAGQNPQVAMSYARYPEQFANMLTEQDLAGTTGDSKTADPKLARAQEIATAYTTLTKDQSNIDSLTAERDNMIYDID
-218 DATEQLNELLS
+218 GVRDYSQVESEYQYAYNEYDAVKRELDSFDNETS
-229 GGTIGSVEEVQQK
+229 
-242 IRDTQEKQS
+242 R
-251 QNLKKYADAL
+251 LKKL
-261 AMHEANYQEFSKV
+261 AE
-274 AGDREELMEA
+274 D
-284 YKKNPELLVG
+284 
-294 KLIELGYGKSGG
+294 
-306 GNAGLDES
+306 
-314 AVRQLA
+314 
-320 DAMLDAYAALKPYY
+320 
-334 DEEAVLEKKLTE
+334 
-346 LDAELKAAQEGQT
+346 AAQAVT
-359 TQQTI
+359 DQQ
-364 TKLNKTIQEATA
+364 E
-376 KKTEADGKLGLAER
+376 
-390 TVKNFEADIKKAET
+390 
-404 GVEKIQDQ
+404 
-412 VDAQQDVVDKLTNA
+412 VVDKLA
-426 NTLAS
+426 SAGTLAD
-431 QVKSAKEALED
+431 QVKSAKQALED

>member
-100 ESDELKQAQTELESM
+100 ESDELKQAQTDLESM

-143 YNDLLAQYHQYSTM
+143 YNDLLAQYHQYSNKDASQIAKEKAAA
-157 DAKKVELEKTKAEA
+157 DAK
-171 SLKELQKD
+171 LKELQADSKAAQSD
-179 LEKAQ
+179 YEARVAEKTELEAEAS
-184 KELSSLQTDKEYTQ
+184 ELKTHI
-198 AQADVTSLKAEI
+198 ASLKAVMDKQDEI
-210 ESLTTAID
+210 VAAQDTLYQDQIRYLNDYNRLMELAGQNPQVAMSYARYPEQFANMLTEQDLAGTTGDSKTADPKLARAQEIATAYTTLTKDQSNIDSLTAERDNMIYDID
-218 DATEQLNELLS
+218 GVRDYSQVESEYRYAYNEYDAVKRELDSFDNETS
-229 GGTIGSVEEVQQK
+229 
-242 IRDTQEKQS
+242 R
-251 QNLKKYADAL
+251 LKKL
-261 AMHEANYQEFSKV
+261 AE
-274 AGDREELMEA
+274 D
-284 YKKNPELLVG
+284 
-294 KLIELGYGKSGG
+294 
-306 GNAGLDES
+306 
-314 AVRQLA
+314 
-320 DAMLDAYAALKPYY
+320 
-334 DEEAVLEKKLTE
+334 
-346 LDAELKAAQEGQT
+346 AAQAVT
-359 TQQTI
+359 DQQ
-364 TKLNKTIQEATA
+364 E
-376 KKTEADGKLGLAER
+376 
-390 TVKNFEADIKKAET
+390 
-404 GVEKIQDQ
+404 
-412 VDAQQDVVDKLTNA
+412 VVDKLA
-426 NTLAS
+426 SAGTLAD
-431 QVKSAKEALED
+431 QVKSAKQALED